1 MSVMKSALRGAWLL
15 LLTACGPSEPNA
27 GKVLTASAAE
37 QPSSNVE
44 YVEFSAVSSVPASEV
59 SASEAASAGEESVP
73 PAVEGLNRRAQSVW
87 QDYSCDDG
95 QTLAV
100 RYYQANGQPMAQ
112 IKFGR
117 VNVSVPYSKTLS
129 NEDLNT
135 FSDGRYSWTVSNW
148 AQTDFYQEVDGF
160 LVRHDK
166 VEGMGD
172 EGVVDNL
179 LLQNC
184 QPPHTAA
191 GKD

>member
-1 MSVMKSALRGAWLL
+1 MSVMKSALRGAWLV
-15 LLTACGPSEPNA
+15 LLTACGPSEPHA
-27 GKVLTASAAE
+27 GKTLTASVAE

-44 YVEFSAVSSVPASEV
+44 YVEFSAASDVP
-59 SASEAASAGEESVP
+59 ASEAASSETDPAGEEPVP
-73 PAVEGLNRRAQSVW
+73 PAVESLSGRAQSVW
-87 QDYSCDDG
+87 QDYTCDDG

-100 RYYQANGQPMAQ
+100 RYYQTNKQPTAQ

-117 VNVSVPYSKTLS
+117 INVAVPYSKALS

-148 AQTDFYQEVDGF
+148 AQTDFYQETDGF

-166 VEGMGD
+166 VAGMGD